1 MKLDI
6 SNLNLA
12 MVIKNIVKEIMLSF
26 KKDLKLILFF
36 SNNIGNTAL
45 GAFVMVCPEMK
56 NAENK

>member
-36 SNNIGNTAL
+36 SNNIGNTVL